1 MARPLRFAA
10 PDVGLA
16 LALGV
21 VFLAS
26 AAADSDGARS
36 LDALGLVLVAVNTLP
51 VIALRSRPFAVL
63 ATFALAYP
71 TWAMFEY
78 PGHILQSL
86 PTMAAMAAVGAAP
99 RPLALRTLGLIPPIE
114 MLGFALSPV
123 WDVDVLEIGYV
134 AVVFVVVWALGVALA
149 ARREYSRALEEKTLA
164 LEAAREE
171 LARSAVVEE
180 RTRIARDLHDV
191 LGHAV
196 SLITVQAGVGA
207 HLIDRDPDQ
216 AERALRIIEETGRGA
231 LGEMRRVLTALRS
244 NDSPTEPRP
253 TLSSLPDLVE
263 KSRSAGLPVELRIEG
278 DVRTLP
284 PGLELSAYRIV
295 QEALTNALRHAPGS
309 HATLTV
315 TYKSDLIE
323 VLVTNTGGT
332 NSSAPNVSGH
342 GLKGMRERVGL
353 YGGSLDAGP
362 VHGGFR
368 VLATLP
374 VDEK

>member
-1 MARPLRFAA
+1 MARQLRPTA

-16 LALGV
+16 LTLGA

-26 AAADSDGARS
+26 SFVDSDDGRS
-36 LDALGLVLVAVNTLP
+36 VDALGLLLVAANTLP
-51 VIALRSRPFAVL
+51 LIAVRSHPFAVL
-63 ATFALAYP
+63 FIFALAYP
-71 TWAMFEY
+71 LWATFEY

-99 RPLALRTLGLIPPIE
+99 RPLALRALGLIPPIE
-114 MLGFALSPV
+114 MLVFVMISV

-149 ARREYSRALEEKTLA
+149 ARRDYSRALEEKTLA

-171 LARSAVVEE
+171 LARTAVVDE
-180 RTRIARDLHDV
+180 RTRIARDLHDA

-207 HLIDRDPDQ
+207 HLIDRDPQQ
-216 AERALRIIEETGRGA
+216 AERALKIIEETGRGA
-231 LGEMRRVLTALRS
+231 LGEMRRVLSALRS

-253 TLSSLPDLVE
+253 ALSSLPDLVE
-263 KSRSAGLPVELRIEG
+263 KTRSAGVPVELRIEG
-278 DVRTLP
+278 DVRALS

-295 QEALTNALRHAPGS
+295 QEALTNALKHAPGS

-315 TYKSDLIE
+315 TYRPNLIE
-323 VLVTNTGGT
+323 IQVTNTGGAG
-332 NSSAPNVSGH
+332 SPPPDASGH
-342 GLKGMRERVGL
+342 GLKGMSERVAL

-362 VHGGFR
+362 VDGGFR
-368 VLATLP
+368 VVATLP
-374 VDEK
+374 ADEP